1 MLLKK
6 WPRSCAKGANRD
18 MNGYLFAGYTVI
30 WTILL
35 VYLLYLN
42 KKQRQISKKLRSLSE
57 ALRQENLEE

>member
-1 MLLKK
+1 
-6 WPRSCAKGANRD
+6 

>member
-1 MLLKK
+1 
-6 WPRSCAKGANRD
+6 

-42 KKQRQISKKLRSLSE
+42 KKQRQISKRLRSVSE
-57 ALRQENLEE
+57 ALRQEHLEE

>member
-1 MLLKK
+1 
-6 WPRSCAKGANRD
+6 

-42 KKQRQISKKLRSLSE
+42 KKQRQISKKLQSLSE
-57 ALRQENLEE
+57 ALQQEKLEE

>member
-1 MLLKK
+1 
-6 WPRSCAKGANRD
+6 

-42 KKQRQISKKLRSLSE
+42 KKQRQISKRLRAVSE